1 MLVTGGTDRARSGAG
16 PGGPGHPRR
25 CRESS
30 RRPAGPN
37 TRKGE
42 LSRAVATNGGHRCA
56 GSVSRCWA
64 GFAGPHRP
72 PTQRSGPAQGTGA
85 KLCGHPWPLW
95 ALTCLQVR
103 ERGEEAPGKVSSV
116 LLGCVLG
123 GVCGQELQLGWSRAA
138 SCGHR
143 RVCSQA
149 PAGGGAGGE
158 SWGAGG
164 GPTPSTSASRESR
177 FSSVEVWGP
186 PPGGNATSIQAGGV
200 YPSGQHRGPSVTLA
214 WKLSEKTR
222 RMAGIGGQPR
232 PQQGSDHLGEA
243 APARD
248 PGTRGCSAVN
258 SGLLGFP
265 RKPGPERLVFLW
277 GPRL

>member
-149 PAGGGAGGE
+149 PAGGGAGGR
-158 SWGAGG
+158 AGVLVG
-164 GPTPSTSASRESR
+164 DPPHQH
-177 FSSVEVWGP
+177 P
-186 PPGGNATSIQAGGV
+186 PPVNLASLQWRCGDPHPEGTPPLSRLEECTPAASTGGRQ
-200 YPSGQHRGPSVTLA
+200 
-214 WKLSEKTR
+214 
-222 RMAGIGGQPR
+222 
-232 PQQGSDHLGEA
+232 
-243 APARD
+243 
-248 PGTRGCSAVN
+248 
-258 SGLLGFP
+258 
-265 RKPGPERLVFLW
+265 
-277 GPRL
+277 

>member
-1 MLVTGGTDRARSGAG
+1 MWKGPWGRPDRTQEAWALTPHLLPPFSETPASSSPLQVHFPLERQPGQALLSTGPASKLGPIPRWRWQVLVTGGTDRARSGAG

-37 TRKGE
+37 TKKGE

-56 GSVSRCWA
+56 GSVNRCWA

-116 LLGCVLG
+116 LLGCMLG

-149 PAGGGAGGE
+149 PAGGGVGGRAGVLVGD
-158 SWGAGG
+158 
-164 GPTPSTSASRESR
+164 PPHQH
-177 FSSVEVWGP
+177 P
-186 PPGGNATSIQAGGV
+186 PPVDLASLQWRCGDPHPEGTPPLSRLEECTPAASTGGRQ
-200 YPSGQHRGPSVTLA
+200 
-214 WKLSEKTR
+214 
-222 RMAGIGGQPR
+222 
-232 PQQGSDHLGEA
+232 
-243 APARD
+243 
-248 PGTRGCSAVN
+248 
-258 SGLLGFP
+258 
-265 RKPGPERLVFLW
+265 
-277 GPRL
+277 